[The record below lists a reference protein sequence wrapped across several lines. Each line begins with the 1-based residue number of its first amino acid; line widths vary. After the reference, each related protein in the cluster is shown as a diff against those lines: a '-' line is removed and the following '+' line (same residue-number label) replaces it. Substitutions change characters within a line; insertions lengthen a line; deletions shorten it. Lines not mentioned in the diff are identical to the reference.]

1 MAESITC
8 ICGYRGPSVP
18 EGDFQVCPICR
29 GRVRGSGWSGLDAAS
44 EAAEAAEESAE
55 SETLP
60 AGFDDDDDDSLRP
73 EEPTI
78 YRIPCPQGH
87 VLKAREDMLGEQVCC
102 PHCNEFFVLRA
113 TDSVEF
119 RRRQA
124 KLRTEAEE
132 RAAQAWLK
140 RAIWA
145 AVIIGVSFI
154 IMLVISL
161 NPGLIRR

>member
-29 GRVRGSGWSGLDAAS
+29 GRVRGSGWSGLDAA
-44 EAAEAAEESAE
+44 AEES
-55 SETLP
+55 ETPP
-60 AGFDDDDDDSLRP
+60 AGFDDGDALRP
-73 EEPTI
+73 EEPAI

-113 TDSVEF
+113 SDSVEF
-119 RRRQA
+119 RRQQA
-124 KLRTEAEE
+124 KLRAEAEE
-132 RAAQAWLK
+132 RAARAWLK

-145 AVIIGVSFI
+145 AAIIGVSFI
-154 IMLVISL
+154 IMLVIGL
-161 NPGLIRR
+161 NPSLVRR

>member
-1 MAESITC
+1 MADSITC

-29 GRVRGSGWSGLDAAS
+29 GRVRGSGWSGLDAAP
-44 EAAEAAEESAE
+44 EAFEASGD
-55 SETLP
+55 SDSPP
-60 AGFDDDDDDSLRP
+60 ADVDDDALRP

-78 YRIPCPQGH
+78 YRITCPQGH

-119 RRRQA
+119 RRQQA
-124 KLRTEAEE
+124 KLRAEAEE

-145 AVIIGVSFI
+145 AAIIGVSFI
-154 IMLVISL
+154 IMLVIGL
-161 NPGLIRR
+161 NPSLVRR

>member
-1 MAESITC
+1 MADSITC

-18 EGDFQVCPICR
+18 EGDFEVCPICR

-44 EAAEAAEESAE
+44 DEPEAQA
-55 SETLP
+55 
-60 AGFDDDDDDSLRP
+60 AGFDDDALRP

-113 TDSVEF
+113 SDSVEF
-119 RRRQA
+119 RRQQA
-124 KLRTEAEE
+124 KLRAEAEE
-132 RAAQAWLK
+132 RAARAWLT

-145 AVIIGVSFI
+145 AAIIGVSFI
-154 IMLVISL
+154 IMLVIGL

>member
-29 GRVRGSGWSGLDAAS
+29 GRVRGSGWSGLDAES
-44 EAAEAAEESAE
+44 EASGDSESP
-55 SETLP
+55 P
-60 AGFDDDDDDSLRP
+60 ADHDDDALRP

-119 RRRQA
+119 RRQQA
-124 KLRTEAEE
+124 KLRAEAEE
-132 RAAQAWLK
+132 RAARAWLT

-145 AVIIGVSFI
+145 AAIIGVSFI
-154 IMLVISL
+154 IMLVIGL

>member
-29 GRVRGSGWSGLDAAS
+29 GRVRGSGWSGLDG
-44 EAAEAAEESAE
+44 AAEAAEESEA

-60 AGFDDDDDDSLRP
+60 AGFDDDDSLRP

-113 TDSVEF
+113 ADSVEF
-119 RRRQA
+119 RRQQA
-124 KLRTEAEE
+124 KLRAEAEE
-132 RAAQAWLK
+132 RAARAWLK

-145 AVIIGVSFI
+145 AAIIGVSFI
-154 IMLVISL
+154 IMLVIGL